1 MQNKG
6 TCDRDSVIESTTFVF
21 CLSPTCGPTAGTQLK
36 KQSQM
41 RNHIGTKPL
50 VSRLL
55 PSSDCAC
62 PRACPLQ
69 LQMLV
74 TCTCTG
80 HCTCESASGEALT
93 TVTAVSAPA
102 DLAIST
108 HVFTWHSRSI
118 NAACIRKPQ
127 LCIAARCASCVTLR
141 SISCSETS
149 AR

>member
-1 MQNKG
+1 
-6 TCDRDSVIESTTFVF
+6 
-21 CLSPTCGPTAGTQLK
+21 
-36 KQSQM
+36 M

-149 AR
+149 ARRAISLVPGVGFHRGQWRRSAEAILAAIWGSS